1 MIFQRMEKIKEKME
15 ILVTGDNNYV
25 MPIGV
30 MLTSLFENNKEDDI
44 SIHMMTNKE
53 FTEKNQNSLR
63 SIVENRGGQI
73 AFYIMDDDLFR
84 DFPLGEDYQSQHIIS
99 MAAYYRLFAA
109 EILPQ
114 EIDRI
119 IYFDGD
125 IIVRDSLREL
135 WNTNID
141 GFPLAAVPDT
151 ENCTVS
157 HYNRLRYPQS
167 LGYFNSGVLLIN
179 LQYWREHHVIKDFL
193 QIVKEKRSILS
204 CHDQDIM
211 NWLFRE
217 NKIVLP
223 IKYNMQNCFLYC
235 RERVPLT
242 YVFDEQIKEGQQH
255 PVIVHFSACPKLWH
269 KDSHHPYKAEF
280 VYYRNMTEWKD
291 MHEQRHYRGR
301 HRFYWA
307 LVNFAIWTGWSAP
320 SNNPD
325 NFYVKAEPMHGN
337 P

>member
-1 MIFQRMEKIKEKME
+1 MKEKIE
-15 ILVTGDNNYV
+15 ILVSGDNNYV

-30 MLTSLFENNKEDDI
+30 MLTSLFENSKEDSF
-44 SIHMMTNKE
+44 SIHMMTDKE
-53 FTEKNQNSLR
+53 FTEKNRNSLR
-63 SIVENRGGQI
+63 NIVENRGGSI
-73 AFYIMDDDLFR
+73 SFYVMDDNLFQ
-84 DFPLGEDYQSQHIIS
+84 DFPIGLDYQSQHITS

-109 EILPQ
+109 EVLPL
-114 EIDRI
+114 EVEKI
-119 IYFDGD
+119 IYLDGD

-135 WNTNID
+135 WSTNIERH
-141 GFPLAAVPDT
+141 PIAAVPDI
-151 ENCTVS
+151 ENCTVI

-179 LQYWREHHVIKDFL
+179 LKYWREHHVLKDFL
-193 QIVKEKRSILS
+193 QIVRDKRPILR

-211 NWLFRE
+211 NLLFRE

-223 IKYNMQNCFLYC
+223 LKYNMENCFLFC
-235 RERVPLT
+235 REQVPLT

-291 MHEQRHYRGR
+291 MHEQRHYCGR

-307 LVNFAIWTGWSAP
+307 LVNFAIWIGWSAP
-320 SNNPD
+320 NNNPD
-325 NFYVKAEPMHGN
+325 NYYVKAETMHGN